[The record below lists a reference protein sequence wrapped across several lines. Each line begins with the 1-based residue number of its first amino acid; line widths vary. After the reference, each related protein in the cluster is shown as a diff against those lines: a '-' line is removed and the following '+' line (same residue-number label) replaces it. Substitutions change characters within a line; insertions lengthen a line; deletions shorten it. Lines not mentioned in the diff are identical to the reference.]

1 MRGTLCRDRQRAG
14 KNRACQHKRL
24 RDGGSRSVRLLD
36 MAKPA
41 IRSNMGCAEAIVAVR
56 KRRPDE
62 KGGKSEAE

>member
-1 MRGTLCRDRQRAG
+1 M
-14 KNRACQHKRL
+14 
-24 RDGGSRSVRLLD
+24 RLLD